1 MNRAKPIAFIGAS
14 ALLAM
19 TLSGCT
25 TNEIALADGQ
35 SVKTILTAQINDA
48 EATARHGTS
57 APRGTDSEV
66 SNTTV
71 TNVRERSR
79 EGASRPSLME
89 LLLGGM
95 GRN

>member
-1 MNRAKPIAFIGAS
+1 M
-14 ALLAM
+14 
-19 TLSGCT
+19 
-25 TNEIALADGQ
+25 ADGQ
-35 SVKTILTAQINDA
+35 SIKTILTAQINDA

-71 TNVRERSR
+71 TNVRDRSR
-79 EGASRPSLME
+79 EAASRPSLME